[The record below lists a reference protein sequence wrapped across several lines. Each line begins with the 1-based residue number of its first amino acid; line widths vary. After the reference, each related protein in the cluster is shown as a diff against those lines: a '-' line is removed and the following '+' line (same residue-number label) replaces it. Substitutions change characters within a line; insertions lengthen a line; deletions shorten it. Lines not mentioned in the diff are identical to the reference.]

1 MTPSEIKHLIE
12 IGFDSPIVK
21 VESDDNTHFSALV
34 IAKEFNEMRLIARH
48 QMIYKCLGSLMGNE
62 IHALSIN
69 ALTPDEW
76 SNQSNGASDFG

>member
-21 VESDDNTHFSALV
+21 VQSDDNTHFSALV
-34 IAKEFNEMRLIARH
+34 IAKEFYKMRLIARH

>member
-1 MTPSEIKHLIE
+1 MKPLEIKHLIE

-34 IAKEFNEMRLIARH
+34 IAKEFYEMRLLARH
-48 QMIYKCLGSLMGNE
+48 QMVYKCLGSLMGNE

-76 SNQSNGASDFG
+76 KNQSNGVRDFG